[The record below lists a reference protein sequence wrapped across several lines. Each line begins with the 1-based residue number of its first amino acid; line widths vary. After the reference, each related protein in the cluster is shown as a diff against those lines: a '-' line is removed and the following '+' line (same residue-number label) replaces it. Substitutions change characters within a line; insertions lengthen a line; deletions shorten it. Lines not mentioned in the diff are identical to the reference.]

1 MITIED
7 CIGLSGLTREEI
19 DAIAEH
25 EHLPEIVAAEL
36 GNYLDATGDGR
47 REIRRMIEDD
57 IAAARAH
64 GQRERVAVLTLT
76 LCHFLKEHGG
86 GEHGG
91 GEHAAAGGGKARD
104 ARP

>member
-36 GNYLDATGDGR
+36 GNYLDATRDGR

-86 GEHGG
+86 GEH
-91 GEHAAAGGGKARD
+91 AATHHGKARD